1 MDAFKRAIAA
11 IFMAA
16 MMSAAPLIAGLFY
29 SDALAE
35 ELNSAEI
42 NALLLNRVTEF
53 EGRCINRYSNPAT
66 LNGKISFEKGGK
78 AKLFQGVCS
87 QHALT
92 EVISSGEFSWTT
104 NNNSLCLSGAN
115 RLDEYIYGLDN
126 CYSVTPEKWSFIL
139 RRKGDEGAKYE
150 LIISSADLPK
160 GPHNQLVEIR
170 KTIAASEKENAE
182 KQARVAAEA
191 ERKSAEKLAQLST
204 PE

>member
-53 EGRCINRYSNPAT
+53 EGRCINRYSFASI

-87 QHALT
+87 LNGLT

-115 RLDEYIYGLDN
+115 RLDEYIYRLDN
-126 CYSVTPEKWSFIL
+126 CYSVTPEKMVIHSQT
-139 RRKGDEGAKYE
+139 EG
-150 LIISSADLPK
+150 
-160 GPHNQLVEIR
+160 
-170 KTIAASEKENAE
+170 
-182 KQARVAAEA
+182 
-191 ERKSAEKLAQLST
+191 
-204 PE
+204 